1 MQRELMTFRT
11 EDELAE
17 NPDLMHSVE
26 GVEDIRK
33 WRLKIKVNVLCNFSR
48 SKVLTRPSRL

>member
-1 MQRELMTFRT
+1 MTFRT

-33 WRLKIKVNVLCNFSR
+33 WRLKLRMYVSYHFSR
-48 SKVLTRPSRL
+48 S